1 MLYSKLL
8 MGVISI
14 ANGWSI
20 DGHQAAGRQEEA
32 MLEAV
37 VRDGVAEALLV
48 ATTSETRKRVDVG
61 SNTLCAHWLGRL
73 RQTTSSSAEEMDGQ
87 GWLRSG
93 CHMFSHGA
101 QFIWF
106 GFVWIGDRPFL
117 SRLFLSL
124 NHNVQVQNPRRL
136 SFSSLPYSLS
146 SHYLTL
152 SAMNVDSNQ

>member
-1 MLYSKLL
+1 
-8 MGVISI
+8 MGVISV
-14 ANGWSI
+14 AKGWSI
-20 DGHQAAGRQEEA
+20 DGHQAAGRQEA

-73 RQTTSSSAEEMDGQ
+73 RQTSSAEEMDGQ

-136 SFSSLPYSLS
+136 SLSSLSLQS
-146 SHYLTL
+146 VLPLLDTL
-152 SAMNVDSNQ
+152 NNERRQ

>member
-1 MLYSKLL
+1 
-8 MGVISI
+8 MGVISV
-14 ANGWSI
+14 ASGWSI

-48 ATTSETRKRVDVG
+48 ATTGETRKRVDMG
-61 SNTLCAHWLGRL
+61 SNTLGRL
-73 RQTTSSSAEEMDGQ
+73 RQTSSAEEMDGQ

-124 NHNVQVQNPRRL
+124 NHNVQVQNPQRL
-136 SFSSLPYSLS
+136 SLS
-146 SHYLTL
+146 SLSLQSVLPLLDTL
-152 SAMNVDSNQ
+152 NNERRQ